1 MSDYFEVPVGEP
13 QQTGGVKSS
22 SCDCPTDKQEAHWLW
37 SDCEV
42 EGHEESCYVVWCR
55 VCDLYSSDC
64 DATWKAGQ

>member
-1 MSDYFEVPVGEP
+1 MR
-13 QQTGGVKSS
+13 K
-22 SCDCPTDKQEAHWLW
+22 SCDCPTDKREAHWLW

-64 DATWKAGQ
+64 DDTWKSGQ

>member
-1 MSDYFEVPVGEP
+1 MSNYFEIPLGEP

-22 SCDCPTDKQEAHWLW
+22 SCDCPTDKREAHWLW

-42 EGHEESCYVVWCR
+42 EGHKEGCYVVWCR

-64 DATWKAGQ
+64 DDKWKAGQ

>member
-1 MSDYFEVPVGEP
+1 MVR
-13 QQTGGVKSS
+13 
-22 SCDCPTDKQEAHWLW
+22 SCDCPTDKREAHWLW

-64 DATWKAGQ
+64 DAKWKAGQ